1 MKTLTLVV
9 SFLIAISNIQG
20 QDYQISFTAS
30 GHSSTIDSIHVENLS
45 QGTTAKLNG
54 NDILHLV
61 ETLGLN
67 TLIDDENS
75 VKVYPNPMIKST
87 FVEFINQN
95 PQTIS
100 MEVFNELNTLI
111 VKKDVMVQNGLQR
124 FEISGLNAGIYTLV
138 VSSKEWIYSAKIISL
153 GEKSKNANIKK
164 QSVDLGST
172 HERVVESTKDLVEMQ
187 YNDGEIVLFK
197 GFSGNYA
204 RVLTLLPTQSQAVDF
219 EFIPC
224 SDEDGNN
231 YAVVTIGNQTWM
243 AENLKTSKYSD
254 GNDIP
259 LITDGNTWGTLSSP
273 AYCWYLND
281 IANKPTYGALYNW
294 YTVETGMLCPIGW
307 HVPSDSELYTLID
320 NAGGSDVAG
329 GKLKSTRTE
338 PEAHP
343 RWNSPNT
350 GAANEYG
357 FSALPGSYRNSGSG
371 GFSGLGNWGNWWS
384 NTVDVPGFAFSWRM
398 RYSNELATHEW
409 GLKVYGYSVR
419 CVKD

>member
-1 MKTLTLVV
+1 
-9 SFLIAISNIQG
+9 
-20 QDYQISFTAS
+20 
-30 GHSSTIDSIHVENLS
+30 
-45 QGTTAKLNG
+45 
-54 NDILHLV
+54 
-61 ETLGLN
+61 
-67 TLIDDENS
+67 
-75 VKVYPNPMIKST
+75 
-87 FVEFINQN
+87 
-95 PQTIS
+95 
-100 MEVFNELNTLI
+100 
-111 VKKDVMVQNGLQR
+111 
-124 FEISGLNAGIYTLV
+124 
-138 VSSKEWIYSAKIISL
+138 
-153 GEKSKNANIKK
+153 
-164 QSVDLGST
+164 
-172 HERVVESTKDLVEMQ
+172 
-187 YNDGEIVLFK
+187 
-197 GFSGNYA
+197 
-204 RVLTLLPTQSQAVDF
+204 
-219 EFIPC
+219 
-224 SDEDGNN
+224 
-231 YAVVTIGNQTWM
+231 M

-384 NTVDVPGFAFSWRM
+384 NTEDVPGFAFSWRM